1 MLAGCLDCN
10 GVNVPMKRFSCGL
23 LVISLLTFFGMRA
36 VNSAELTRIRIGYPS
51 PSASFSPLF
60 VAKEAGLFEKYGLA
74 SELLYLQ
81 GVQITQVHVAHQIEF
96 TVTGSPLP
104 LQAAVEGADL
114 VLVASSIDRFIYKL
128 IVIPSVTSIAALK
141 GKTIG
146 ITRFGSL
153 PDVAI
158 RLVLKKSGLN
168 ADKDVSLVQVGRMTD
183 MVVGLS
189 GKKIDAGVI
198 SDPTSFQAEKMGMR
212 RLLDMADVDVEFAN
226 VAVVVSREYAKS
238 HRDIVLRFLKAYIDG
253 TRRFL
258 TDKELGIKALR
269 KYTGIEDSDILAKT
283 YELFATKYIK
293 GNPTLSLQSVETALM
308 MIADRNPKARNRR
321 ADEFVD
327 LSFMDELKKTGF
339 IK

>member
-1 MLAGCLDCN
+1 MA
-10 GVNVPMKRFSCGL
+10 MKKLSCGL
-23 LVISLLTFFGMRA
+23 LIISLLALLGPRA
-36 VNSAELTRIRIGYPS
+36 VIGAELTRIKIGYPS

-60 VAKEAGLFEKYGLA
+60 VAKEAALFEKYGLA

-114 VLVASSIDRFIYKL
+114 VLAASSIDRFIYKL
-128 IVIPSVTSIAALK
+128 IVVPSITSIAALK

-238 HRDIVLRFLKAYIDG
+238 HRDIVLRFLRAYIDG

-258 TDKELGIKALR
+258 NDKELGIKALR
-269 KYTGIEDSDILAKT
+269 KYTGIEDTDILAKT

-293 GNPTLSLQSVETALM
+293 ANPTLSLRSVETALM

-321 ADEFVD
+321 AEEFVD

-339 IK
+339 VK

>member
-1 MLAGCLDCN
+1 MAMKKLSCRLLIVPLLAFLG
-10 GVNVPMKRFSCGL
+10 
-23 LVISLLTFFGMRA
+23 TRA
-36 VNSAELTRIRIGYPS
+36 VMGAELTRIKIGYPS

-60 VAKEAGLFEKYGLA
+60 VAKEAALFEKYGLA

-104 LQAAVEGADL
+104 LQATVEGADL
-114 VLVASSIDRFIYKL
+114 VLAASSIDRFIYKL
-128 IVIPSVTSIAALK
+128 IVVPSITSIAALK

-258 TDKELGIKALR
+258 SDKELGIKALR
-269 KYTGIEDSDILAKT
+269 KYTGIDDADILAKT

-293 GNPTLSLQSVETALM
+293 SNPTLSLRSVETALM

-321 ADEFVD
+321 AEEFVD

-339 IK
+339 VK

>member
-1 MLAGCLDCN
+1 
-10 GVNVPMKRFSCGL
+10 MKRLSRGL
-23 LVISLLTFFGMRA
+23 LVISLLTVFWA
-36 VNSAELTRIRIGYPS
+36 PPVNSAELTRIRIGYPS

-60 VAKEAGLFEKYGLA
+60 VAKEAALFEKYGLTT
-74 SELLYLQ
+74 ELLYLQ

-104 LQAAVEGADL
+104 LQAAVEGSDL

-128 IVIPSVTSIAALK
+128 IVVPSITSIAALK

-238 HRDIVLRFLKAYIDG
+238 HRDIVLRFLRAYIDG

-258 TDKELGIKALR
+258 SDKELGIKALK
-269 KYTGIEDSDILAKT
+269 KYTGIDDSDILAKT

-293 GNPTLSLQSVETALM
+293 SNPTLSLKSVETALM
-308 MIADRNPKARNRR
+308 MIADRNPKAKNRK

-339 IK
+339 VK

>member
-1 MLAGCLDCN
+1 
-10 GVNVPMKRFSCGL
+10 MKKLSCGL
-23 LVISLLTFFGMRA
+23 LIIPLLALLGTRA
-36 VNSAELTRIRIGYPS
+36 VIGAELTRIKIGYPS

-60 VAKEAGLFEKYGLA
+60 VAKEAALFEKYGLA

-128 IVIPSVTSIAALK
+128 IVIPSITSIAALK

-238 HRDIVLRFLKAYIDG
+238 HRDIVLRFLRAYIDG

-258 TDKELGIKALR
+258 NDKELGIKALR
-269 KYTGIEDSDILAKT
+269 KYTGIEDTDILAKT

-293 GNPTLSLQSVETALM
+293 SNPALSLRSVETALM

-321 ADEFVD
+321 AEEFVD
-327 LSFMDELKKTGF
+327 LSFMDELKKTEF
-339 IK
+339 VK

>member
-1 MLAGCLDCN
+1 
-10 GVNVPMKRFSCGL
+10 MKRLGCGL
-23 LVISLLTFFGMRA
+23 LILSLLIFFGRLR
-36 VNSAELTRIRIGYPS
+36 VDGAELTRIRIGYPS

-114 VLVASSIDRFIYKL
+114 VLIASSIDRFIYKL
-128 IVIPSVTSIAALK
+128 IVIPSITSIAALR

-226 VAVVVSREYAKS
+226 VAVVVGREYAKS
-238 HRDIVLRFLKAYIDG
+238 HRDIVLRFLRAYIDG

-258 TDKELGIKALR
+258 TDKEFGIKALR
-269 KYTGIEDSDILAKT
+269 KYTGIEDLDILAKT

-293 GNPTLSLQSVETALM
+293 SNPTLSVKSVETALS
-308 MIADRNPKARNRR
+308 MIADRNPKAKNRK
-321 ADEFVD
+321 ADEFMD

-339 IK
+339 LK